1 MSKQS
6 KALILVNKKAE
17 GHLVQYKKM
26 CTAVANCHGFD
37 ECKDIID
44 KSVAMAAYYKQIK
57 DTETEVM
64 FYRIRLRA
72 WRRIGELFSTVD
84 MSDLP
89 VSTKHW
95 NAGAGAPGW
104 VTQTSKV
111 KRIREVF
118 PNDPTVADMSDAR
131 ISDILK
137 LMVIPNDE
145 FEHAIKQ
152 RIGGTIVDLLRR
164 TPTAEAEQAKA
175 QKARDAYNKKWE
187 KEQAAEAE
195 KNKANVQA
203 KLKEARLQEKHEE
216 ELDRAADE
224 AMKDVGI
231 TLERKDRANMKQV
244 VFLIKEEVHAALR
257 QAAFDKKITMQ
268 DVLRRGLRLWL
279 EANGY
284 EWPGGNINDGT
295 RPRYPDSMAAS

>member
-1 MSKQS
+1 MNKS
-6 KALILVNKKAE
+6 KALTITKQVD
-17 GHLVQYKKM
+17 GHLVQYKQM
-26 CTAVANCHGFD
+26 CLAVATCHHFD

-57 DTETEVM
+57 DTQTEVM
-64 FYRIRLRA
+64 FYRVRLRA

-84 MSDLP
+84 MSNLP
-89 VSTKHW
+89 LSKHHW

-111 KRIREVF
+111 RKIRESF
-118 PNDPTVADMSDAR
+118 PNDPTVADMTDAR
-131 ISDILK
+131 ISEILK
-137 LMVIPNDE
+137 LMELTNEE
-145 FEHAIKQ
+145 FEYAIKQ
-152 RIGGTIVDLLRR
+152 QVGGTIVDLMRR
-164 TPTAEAEQAKA
+164 TPSAEAERAKA
-175 QKARDAYNKKWE
+175 DRERAAHYKKSE
-187 KEQAAEAE
+187 KKRLEEEAKSREKIAATMEAHALE
-195 KNKANVQA
+195 S
-203 KLKEARLQEKHEE
+203 KHLN
-216 ELDRAADE
+216 ELDRAATE

-244 VFLIKEEVHAALR
+244 VFLIKDDVHTVMR

-284 EWPGGNINDGT
+284 DWPDGNNNDGT
-295 RPRYPDSMAAS
+295 RGYRGEARL